1 MMPLLTE
8 PGGGT
13 NTPPLR
19 KRKGKN
25 VVDAQRLGTLLL
37 AVVLA
42 LVATVVGFRAQ
53 ASAETSADGN
63 RASLADSAPVWTKSS
78 NEVSRAPGSRHVD
91 ARVYLKARNGA
102 ELNDLVDAVSDPSS
116 PQYGKFISPD
126 QYRSRFGPTDADV
139 KAVKNWLTGAGL
151 RVTSVGEGRRYVALS
166 GNVASAQKAFGVK
179 FKLYRHA
186 GHLTLAPAG
195 NLSLPKGLSDKV
207 LGVVGLESPGNTVK
221 PATAGI
227 SRNSSAAPPPEGF
240 RNARPCSQSYGQ
252 IAARYKANFKTPLP
266 KFQGNYRPY
275 AVCGYVPRQLRGAYG
290 LKGSDFTGKGVT
302 VAVTDAYAAPTIVK
316 DANTY
321 AKRHGDQAFKK
332 GQFKQFVPGKF
343 KHQNVC
349 DPSGWYGEET
359 LDIEAVH
366 GMAQGSNVLYYA
378 SKSCF
383 DADFLDTL
391 ARVVDDNK
399 ASIVTNSWGD
409 FSSNTSGG
417 DVRAYQSIFKQGA
430 VQGIGF
436 FFSSGDSGN
445 DVAASGKLQTD
456 YPASDPY
463 VTAVGGTS
471 LAVGRGDGYLWE
483 TGWGTNKFDLSKS
496 GDAWKPVGF
505 FYGAGGGFSSLF
517 NRPGYQRGVVPAGSP
532 AGRAVPDL
540 GLDGDPT
547 TGMLVGETQT
557 FPGGVSYDEY
567 RIGGTSLSSPLMAG
581 VQALASQ
588 AKHHRLGFA
597 NPRIYSLARSGGK
610 EFTDVTSAHDPAA
623 NVRPDYANG
632 VNQKDGILYSVR
644 TFDDDSSLD
653 TKPGWDDVTGV
664 GSPNSAYFDAGGR

>member
-139 KAVKNWLTGAGL
+139 NAVKTWLTAAGL
-151 RVTSVGEGRRYVALS
+151 RVTGVGSGRRYVAF
-166 GNVASAQKAFGVK
+166 GGDAAAAGKAFGVTLR
-179 FKLYRHA
+179 LYRHKGEQA
-186 GHLTLAPAG
+186 IAPAG
-195 NLSLPKGLSDKV
+195 DLSVPKRLSGKV
-207 LGVVGLESPGNTVK
+207 LGIVGLESPGNIVE

-227 SRNSSAAPPPEGF
+227 KRNEGAAPPPEGF
-240 RNARPCSQSYGQ
+240 RNARPCSLSYGQ
-252 IAARYKANFKTPLP
+252 LTARYKANFKTQLP
-266 KFQGNYRPY
+266 KFKGSYRPY
-275 AVCGYVPRQLRGAYG
+275 AVCGYVPRQFRGAYG
-290 LKGSDFTGKGVT
+290 IKGSGLTGKGVT

-316 DANTY
+316 DANKY
-321 AKRHGDQAFKK
+321 ATRHGDPAFKS
-332 GQFKQFVPGKF
+332 GQLQQTKLGSFRRQKA
-343 KHQNVC
+343 C

-366 GMAQGSNVLYYA
+366 GMALASKVRYYA
-378 SKSCF
+378 SRSCF
-383 DADFLDTL
+383 DDE
-391 ARVVDDNK
+391 
-399 ASIVTNSWGD
+399 
-409 FSSNTSGG
+409 SSGNI
-417 DVRAYQSIFKQGA
+417 RAYQSIFKQGA

-436 FFSSGDSGN
+436 FFSSGDDG
-445 DVAASGKLQTD
+445 DEVAASGKRQTD

-471 LAVGRGDGYLWE
+471 LAVGRSNNYLWE
-483 TGWGTNKFDLSKS
+483 SGWGTNKYDLS
-496 GDAWKPVGF
+496 GDSWKPAGF
-505 FYGAGGGFSSLF
+505 YYGAGGGFSSLF
-517 NRPGYQRGVVPAGSP
+517 NRPAYQRGVVPTGSP

-540 GLDGDPT
+540 GLDGDPN

-610 EFTDVTSAHDPAA
+610 EFTDVTSAHDQAA

-653 TKPGWDDVTGV
+653 TNPGWDDVTGV
-664 GSPNSAYFDAGGR
+664 GSPNSAYLDAGGR